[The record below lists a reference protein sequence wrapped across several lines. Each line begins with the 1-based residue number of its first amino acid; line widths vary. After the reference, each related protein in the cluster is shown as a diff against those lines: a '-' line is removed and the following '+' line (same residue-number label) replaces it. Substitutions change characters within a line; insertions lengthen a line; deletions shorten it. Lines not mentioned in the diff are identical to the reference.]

1 MGKYYAVAKGKSN
14 IPKIYDNWEQCKLEV
29 IGAKGAIYKSFT
41 KEEEAIEFIKNYLGS
56 TSSHNEIFIK
66 EDKEEEKVQED
77 YLHIYVDGS
86 FKEDKENYSYGL
98 VAVHNEEV
106 IYKESGVGE
115 EKEAI
120 SMRNVAGEVLGAM
133 KAVDYALKHDYKK
146 IKIFFDYQ
154 GIESW
159 ALGMW
164 KRNNFLTQRY
174 HEYMHETMKQIEIK
188 FVKVKGH
195 SGVKYNELADELA
208 SSALNW

>member
-14 IPKIYDNWEQCKLEV
+14 IPKIYDNWEQCKQEV
-29 IGAKGAIYKSFT
+29 IGTKGAIYKSFT
-41 KEEEAIEFIKNYLGS
+41 KEEEAMNFIQSYLGG
-56 TSSHNEIFIK
+56 TSSHKGLSSEVLN
-66 EDKEEEKVQED
+66 EEEKVQDD
-77 YLHIYVDGS
+77 YLYIYVDGS
-86 FKEDKENYSYGL
+86 FKQDKGNYSYGL

-106 IYKESGVGE
+106 IHKDSGVGE
-115 EKEAI
+115 EKDAI

-133 KAVDYALKHDYKK
+133 KAVDYALNHNYKK

-174 HEYMHETMKQIEIK
+174 YEYMHDKMKQIEIK

-195 SGVKYNELADELA
+195 SGVKYNELADKLA
-208 SSALNW
+208 SSALDR